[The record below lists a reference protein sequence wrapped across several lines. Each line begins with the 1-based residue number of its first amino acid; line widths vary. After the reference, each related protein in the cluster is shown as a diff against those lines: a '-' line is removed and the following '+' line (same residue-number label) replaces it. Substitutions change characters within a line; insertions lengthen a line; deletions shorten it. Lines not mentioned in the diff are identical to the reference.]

1 MPFWSKEHHSQFMK
15 YLILLLTGAVLTFS
29 KAKGQTPKLE
39 VSPIPKGKLMA
50 FEPGFSKYINVF
62 GVHVFGTKR
71 TPDSKIIHAATVLAE
86 YLDNDEDGK
95 PDNLKVV
102 DALSSRD
109 AYLEIFANER
119 ELERVHKRGKHF
131 EEGFHYGISQFVEET
146 NPGNGRFDATLEE
159 VFHLIT
165 HHGYGNAYPRIFG
178 VRSGTEIAKCLDLA
192 RKGHFVHV
200 PNSYP
205 EGAWFTYDDKSCEY
219 GCMITEYIY
228 WAMTSMLGAQ
238 KSIHRQR
245 EIAHEWRL
253 PTREL
258 VRKGDPD
265 VYKLLIDPKYKFP
278 KKLPDGK
285 YKLKILD

>member
-1 MPFWSKEHHSQFMK
+1 MMK
-15 YLILLLTGAVLTFS
+15 YVLRFAFARACHRIRICEIIYS
-29 KAKGQTPKLE
+29 YAPK
-39 VSPIPKGKLMA
+39 S
-50 FEPGFSKYINVF
+50 EP
-62 GVHVFGTKR
+62 T
-71 TPDSKIIHAATVLAE
+71 
-86 YLDNDEDGK
+86 
-95 PDNLKVV
+95 
-102 DALSSRD
+102 
-109 AYLEIFANER
+109 
-119 ELERVHKRGKHF
+119 
-131 EEGFHYGISQFVEET
+131 
-146 NPGNGRFDATLEE
+146 
-159 VFHLIT
+159 
-165 HHGYGNAYPRIFG
+165 IFG

-245 EIAHEWRL
+245 EITHEWRL

-265 VYKLLIDPKYKFP
+265 VYKLLIDPRYKFP

-285 YKLKILD
+285 YKLKISD

>member
-1 MPFWSKEHHSQFMK
+1 MK
-15 YLILLLTGAVLTFS
+15 YLILSLTGILFPFS
-29 KAKGQTPKLE
+29 QTGAQIPRLE

-50 FEPGFSKYINVF
+50 FAPAFSKYINVF
-62 GVHVFGTKR
+62 GIHVFATKR
-71 TPDSKIIHAATVLAE
+71 TPDSKILHAAAVLAE

-95 PDNLKVV
+95 PDNLRII

-119 ELERVHKRGKHF
+119 ELERVHDRGKHF

-178 VRSGTEIAKCLDLA
+178 PRSGTQIAKCLDLA
-192 RKGHFVHV
+192 RKGHFVEV
-200 PNSYP
+200 PESYP
-205 EGAWFTYDDKSCEY
+205 EGAWFTYDDESCEY
-219 GCMITEYIY
+219 GCMVTEYIY
-228 WAMTSMLGAQ
+228 WAMTSILGAQ
-238 KSIHRQR
+238 KSPQRQR
-245 EIAHEWRL
+245 EIKHEWRL

-258 VRKGDPD
+258 VKKRDPA
-265 VYKLLIDPKYKFP
+265 VFKLLSDPKYKFP
-278 KKLPDGK
+278 KSLPDGK
-285 YKLKILD
+285 YNLKVSD

>member
-1 MPFWSKEHHSQFMK
+1 MLPF
-15 YLILLLTGAVLTFS
+15 LTA
-29 KAKGQTPKLE
+29 KAQTPKLK

-50 FEPGFSKYINVF
+50 FAPAFSKYINVF
-62 GVHVFGTKR
+62 GVHVFATKR
-71 TPDSKIIHAATVLAE
+71 TPDSKVLHAAAVLAE

-95 PDNLKVV
+95 PDNQQVV
-102 DALSSRD
+102 NALNSRD
-109 AYLEIFANER
+109 AFLEIFVNER
-119 ELERVHKRGKHF
+119 ELEKVHNRGKHF

-178 VRSGTEIAKCLDLA
+178 ARSGTQIAKCLDLA
-192 RKGHFVHV
+192 RKGHFAQV
-200 PNSYP
+200 PDSYP
-205 EGAWFTYDDKSCEY
+205 EDAWFTYDDESCEY

-238 KSIHRQR
+238 KSIRRQR
-245 EIAHEWRL
+245 EIEHEWRL
-253 PTREL
+253 PTYEL

-265 VYKLLIDPKYKFP
+265 VYKLLSDPKYKFP
-278 KKLPDGK
+278 KNLPDGK
-285 YKLKILD
+285 YKISD

>member
-1 MPFWSKEHHSQFMK
+1 MK
-15 YLILLLTGAVLTFS
+15 YLILSLTGMLFPFS
-29 KAKGQTPKLE
+29 QTGAQIPRLE

-50 FEPGFSKYINVF
+50 FAPAFSKYINVF
-62 GVHVFGTKR
+62 GIHVFATKR
-71 TPDSKIIHAATVLAE
+71 TPDSKILHAAAVLAE

-95 PDNLKVV
+95 PDNLRII

-119 ELERVHKRGKHF
+119 ELERVHDRGKHF

-178 VRSGTEIAKCLDLA
+178 PRSGTQIAKCLDLA
-192 RKGHFVHV
+192 RKGHFVQV
-200 PNSYP
+200 PESYP
-205 EGAWFTYDDKSCEY
+205 EGAWFTYDDESCEY
-219 GCMITEYIY
+219 GCMVTEYIY
-228 WAMTSMLGAQ
+228 WAMTSILGAQ
-238 KSIHRQR
+238 KSPQRQR
-245 EIAHEWRL
+245 EIKHEWRL

-258 VRKGDPD
+258 VKKRDPA
-265 VYKLLIDPKYKFP
+265 VFKLLSDPKYKFP
-278 KKLPDGK
+278 KSLPDGK
-285 YKLKILD
+285 YNLKVSD

>member
-1 MPFWSKEHHSQFMK
+1 MLFPFSQ
-15 YLILLLTGAVLTFS
+15 T
-29 KAKGQTPKLE
+29 KAQIPRLE

-50 FEPGFSKYINVF
+50 FAPAFSKYINVF
-62 GVHVFGTKR
+62 GVHVFATKR
-71 TPDSKIIHAATVLAE
+71 TPDSKILHAAAVLAE

-95 PDNLKVV
+95 PDNLRVV

-119 ELERVHKRGKHF
+119 ELERVHDRGKHF

-178 VRSGTEIAKCLDLA
+178 PRSGTQIAKCLDLA
-192 RKGHFVHV
+192 RKGHFVEV
-200 PNSYP
+200 PESYP
-205 EGAWFTYDDKSCEY
+205 EGAWFTYDDESCEY
-219 GCMITEYIY
+219 GCMVTEYIY
-228 WAMTSMLGAQ
+228 WAMTSILGAQ
-238 KSIHRQR
+238 KSPQRQR
-245 EIAHEWRL
+245 EIKHEWRL

-258 VRKGDPD
+258 VKKGDPA
-265 VYKLLIDPKYKFP
+265 VFKLLSDSKYKFP
-278 KKLPDGK
+278 KSLPNGK
-285 YKLKILD
+285 YNLKVSD